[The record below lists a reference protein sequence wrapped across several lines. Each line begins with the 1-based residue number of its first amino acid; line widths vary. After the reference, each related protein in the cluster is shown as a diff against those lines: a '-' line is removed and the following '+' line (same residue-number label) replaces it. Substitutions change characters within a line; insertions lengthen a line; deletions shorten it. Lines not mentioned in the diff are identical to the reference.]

1 MSFNPKTWSRRNQII
16 GGVVTV
22 LLVAVAVAPSPD
34 DDVPTVIESAA
45 IDTTPPVTAPPT
57 TAPPTTAP
65 PTTAPPTTAPPTTAP
80 PTTAPPV
87 TAPPVTAAP
96 AFTYCGIAG
105 PGISEDALFSTLDTI
120 GFGGEGSEYC
130 DGFAFVY
137 YQRDNSLVTDLCD
150 AGFWDVSDE
159 YLLHVFM
166 SPEGGSN
173 SHDTSVGMIDGL
185 WTAC

>member
-34 DDVPTVIESAA
+34 DDVPTVIESVA
-45 IDTTPPVTAPPT
+45 IDTTPPVTAPPV
-57 TAPPTTAP
+57 TAPPVTAP
-65 PTTAPPTTAPPTTAP
+65 PVTAPPV
-80 PTTAPPV
+80 TAPPV

-105 PGISEDALFSTLDTI
+105 PGISEDASISSLDTI

-130 DGFAFVY
+130 DGFAWVY

-150 AGFWDVSDE
+150 AGFWDASDE

-185 WTAC
+185 WTACL

>member
-22 LLVAVAVAPSPD
+22 LLVAVAVTPSPD
-34 DDVPTVIESAA
+34 DDVPTVIESVA
-45 IDTTPPVTAPPT
+45 IDTTPPT
-57 TAPPTTAP
+57 TAPPVTT
-65 PTTAPPTTAPPTTAP
+65 P

-105 PGISEDALFSTLDTI
+105 PGISEDAGISSLDTI

-130 DGFAFVY
+130 DGFAVVY
-137 YQRDNSLVTDLCD
+137 YQRDSSLVTDLCD
-150 AGFWDVSDE
+150 AGFWDTSDE
-159 YLLHVFM
+159 YLLHIFM
-166 SPEGGSN
+166 SSEGGSH
-173 SHDTSVGMIDGL
+173 SHDFAVGMIDAL
-185 WTAC
+185 WTACS